1 MTVKSTAI
9 NTIFAFMTAQN
20 CELNAQ
26 GNLWLEI
33 LEFWAVLLYCLY
45 TVSYSDGE
53 AMAQISVT
61 KKRSF

>member
-20 CELNAQ
+20 CELNPQ
-26 GNLWLEI
+26 VNLWLRI

-45 TVSYSDGE
+45 TASYSDGE

-61 KKRSF
+61 KERSF